1 MACRKQIGVE
11 ELPEDVICVIIN
23 PTIWL
28 IEELYTLITRLFMLG
43 FYSAVDFVAVVDFFI
58 KQGKHLGGGSS
69 SGNDR
74 HAEKLCPQKAVEAD
88 WLSYAFK

>member
-1 MACRKQIGVE
+1 
-11 ELPEDVICVIIN
+11 
-23 PTIWL
+23 
-28 IEELYTLITRLFMLG
+28 MLG

-88 WLSYAFK
+88 